1 MNGKFSGI
9 NFINLRAERRKD
21 MILYYY
27 QLKPVS
33 LKININILSKGSSK
47 YQNIK

>member
-1 MNGKFSGI
+1 MNGKFPGI
-9 NFINLRAERRKD
+9 NFINLRAERKKD
-21 MILYYY
+21 MISYYH

-33 LKININILSKGSSK
+33 LKISVNILSKGSSK